1 MGGGGPV
8 LSVLLSDDEAR
19 WEAMDYIV
27 GGVGVLV
34 RGGAVVADHSDQKV
48 RQGFITDRHPRT
60 AVGIRKDGT
69 WVLVVADGRQPE
81 LSKGGMTLAEVA
93 DFMKSLGCHEAINLD
108 GGGSS
113 TMWYQ
118 GRVLNSPSDG
128 RERPVSDAIL
138 VFPR

>member
-1 MGGGGPV
+1 
-8 LSVLLSDDEAR
+8 
-19 WEAMDYIV
+19 MDYIV

-34 RGGAVVADHSDQKV
+34 RDGIVVADHADQKV

-69 WVLVVADGRQPE
+69 WVLVVVDGRQPQ
-81 LSKGGMTLAEVA
+81 LSKGMTLAEIA
-93 DFMKSLGCHEAINLD
+93 AYMKSLDCQNAINLD

-113 TMWYQ
+113 TLWYE
-118 GRVLNSPSDG
+118 GHVVNSPSDG